1 MEASYPCSSLLEVTS
16 SAPQPASWY
25 CEQLEQG
32 RVLFF
37 PGVPFD
43 FAENDRQFLLS
54 LKQTASRFHKNI
66 SYRSTTGALKGLS
79 GDSEDRARLHRV
91 MQDFSREVARFVENI
106 LTPYAGHLKLDF
118 ASFRPLQEEGRNLP
132 LHQRNDLL
140 HVDAFPSR
148 PTHGARILRV
158 FVNINPAASRVW
170 KVGQPFHALV
180 PGIIRNVG
188 IGPPRRSDT
197 ARVMARLLARL
208 GLPVRDRSRYDEFML
223 FLHDWMKENPDFQ
236 QRSAKREIA
245 FPPGSCWMVYTDGVP
260 HAVMSGQ
267 FAMEQT
273 FIVPVPAL
281 VSPQAAPIKVLESV
295 TGRAMAN

>member
-1 MEASYPCSSLLEVTS
+1 
-16 SAPQPASWY
+16 
-25 CEQLEQG
+25 
-32 RVLFF
+32 VLFF
-37 PGVPFD
+37 PAVPFN
-43 FAENDRQFLLS
+43 FAESDRQFLLS

-66 SYRSTTGALKGLS
+66 SYRATTGVLKGLS
-79 GDSEDRARLHRV
+79 GDSQDHTRLHRV
-91 MQDFSREVARFVENI
+91 MQDFSGEVERFVGNI
-106 LTPYAGHLKLDF
+106 LAPYAGQVKLDF
-118 ASFRPLQEEGRNLP
+118 ASFRPLQEEGRDLP

-170 KVGQPFHALV
+170 NVGQPFHALV
-180 PGIIRNVG
+180 PGIIQHQR
-188 IGPPRRSDT
+188 IGPPQRSET

-223 FLHDWMKENPDFQ
+223 FLHDWMKENADFQ
-236 QRSAKREIA
+236 KQSPKREIT

-260 HAVMSGQ
+260 HAVLSGQ
-267 FAMEQT
+267 FALEQT
-273 FIVPVPAL
+273 FIVPVSAL